1 VPERPVNRIFD
12 HLKGFA
18 LAASVATAALVFVA
32 DLRTPRGLT
41 VTALYV
47 VPILLT
53 LLSDR
58 QAITF
63 GVAVVCTVLVLA
75 GYQFS
80 SDIGVPGW
88 IVMADR
94 SIVLLLIWVTAW
106 LGVEITRAKRRIRE
120 LEKWLT
126 LCAWTKQVN
135 VEGEWIPIERYLAD
149 YCGLKLTH
157 GMSQEALNHFMGEV
171 GREIR

>member
-1 VPERPVNRIFD
+1 MPERPVIRIFER
-12 HLKGFA
+12 LKGFV
-18 LAASVATAALVFVA
+18 LAASVAAAALVLVA

-47 VPILLT
+47 IPILLT

-58 QAITF
+58 PSITF
-63 GVAVVCTVLVLA
+63 GIAASCSLLVLA
-75 GYQFS
+75 GYFFS
-80 SDIGVPGW
+80 ADIGVPGW
-88 IVMADR
+88 MVVADR
-94 SIVLLLIWVTAW
+94 AIVLLLLWMTAW

-126 LCAWTKQVN
+126 ICAWTKQVN
-135 VEGEWIPIERYLAD
+135 VEGEWIPVERYLSE

-157 GMSQEALNHFMGEV
+157 GMSQEALNRFMGEV